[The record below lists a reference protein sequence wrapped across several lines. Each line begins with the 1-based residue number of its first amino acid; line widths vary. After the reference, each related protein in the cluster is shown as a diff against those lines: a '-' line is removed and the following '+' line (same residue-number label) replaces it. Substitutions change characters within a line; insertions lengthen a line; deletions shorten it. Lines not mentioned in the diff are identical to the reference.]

1 MPNSASEHAV
11 AEKGRAIPMTVSDLH
26 DSKAVASSWRADVSQ
41 WDQPARPR
49 NVVTA
54 ARNFH
59 AAISLHRRGRL
70 REAEQLY
77 RAVLAVNK
85 SDFDCLHNLGL
96 LHAQEGR
103 FADAV
108 GLLRAGARQDPRS
121 VEVHNNLANVLA
133 LLKRHDEAIAGF
145 RIAITLKPDFA
156 EAHNNLG
163 NALAAQGRSDEA
175 VGHYARASALR
186 PDYADPHVN
195 LGNIRDAQGR
205 LEDAAA
211 HYRRALAISPG
222 VPQTHCRLGD
232 ILERQ
237 GRIDEAAACYQR
249 ALVLRPNDAEAH
261 CRLGTLLLAQ
271 RKLTAATAC
280 FEQAVALDPDF
291 PEAWLGLGHAFHQA
305 RRYDDALAAFDKAP
319 GLAEAWLGRARAL
332 RRLNL
337 PEEAVVAYRQ
347 ALAKGG
353 DAEVIHYYLAS
364 LGAAPTPVAA
374 PKRLVS
380 AIFDRYCDR
389 YDQHLVGTLKYQTP
403 DLLFDAVVRLV
414 PPRKLDILDLGCGT
428 GLLGARFRPLA
439 RTLTGVDISPNMLEV
454 ARQRQIYGE
463 LVCGELIEFM
473 QTQTKA
479 FDLAVAA
486 DVLVYIGDLSRV
498 FQHVRGAL
506 REGGIFGFS
515 VEASEQRDFVL
526 GSTLRYS
533 HSAAYLRKL
542 SDVHG
547 FVPETIESKILRQE
561 DGNDVVGHLA
571 ILRRL

>member
-1 MPNSASEHAV
+1 
-11 AEKGRAIPMTVSDLH
+11 MTVSDLR
-26 DSKAVASSWRADVSQ
+26 DTNTVASSRRADVSR
-41 WDQPARPR
+41 WEQPARPR
-49 NVVTA
+49 NVTA
-54 ARNFH
+54 AQSFH
-59 AAISLHRRGRL
+59 AAVSLHRHGRL
-70 REAEQLY
+70 REAEELY

-103 FADAV
+103 LADAL

-121 VEVHNNLANVLA
+121 VEAHNNLANVLA

-145 RIAITLKPDFA
+145 RVAITLKPDFA

-175 VGHYARASALR
+175 IRHYVRALALR
-186 PDYADPHVN
+186 PDYADAHVN
-195 LGNIRDAQGR
+195 LGNIRNAQGR
-205 LEDAAA
+205 LEEAAA
-211 HYRRALAISPG
+211 HYRRALAVGPG
-222 VPQTHCRLGD
+222 VAQTHCRLGT
-232 ILERQ
+232 
-237 GRIDEAAACYQR
+237 
-249 ALVLRPNDAEAH
+249 AL
-261 CRLGTLLLAQ
+261 LGQ

-280 FEQAVALDPDF
+280 FE
-291 PEAWLGLGHAFHQA
+291 
-305 RRYDDALAAFDKAP
+305 RALALEPD
-319 GLAEAWLGRARAL
+319 LAEAWLGLARAL
-332 RRLNL
+332 RRLKR
-337 PEEAVVAYRQ
+337 PQEAIAAYRQ

-364 LGAAPTPVAA
+364 LGAAPTPLAA

-389 YDQHLVGTLKYQTP
+389 YDRHLVGGLKYRTP
-403 DLLFDAVVRLV
+403 DLLFDAIVRLV
-414 PPRKLDILDLGCGT
+414 PARKLDVVDLGCGT
-428 GLLGARFRPLA
+428 GLLGARFHPLA

-454 ARQRQIYGE
+454 ARRRKIYGE

-486 DVLVYIGDLSRV
+486 DVLVYFGDLSPL

-506 REGGIFGFS
+506 REGGVFGFS
-515 VEASEQRDFVL
+515 VEACEGQDFVL
-526 GSTLRYS
+526 RSTLRYA
-533 HSAAYLRKL
+533 HSAAYLRQL
-542 SDVHG
+542 SHDHG
-547 FVPETIESKILRQE
+547 FVLETIEPKVLRQE

-571 ILRRL
+571 VLRRSQR

>member
-1 MPNSASEHAV
+1 
-11 AEKGRAIPMTVSDLH
+11 MTVSDLH
-26 DSKAVASSWRADVSQ
+26 DSKAVSSSRRADVSQ
-41 WDQPARPR
+41 WHQPAPPR

-54 ARNFH
+54 AQKFH
-59 AAISLHRRGRL
+59 AAVSLHQHGRL
-70 REAEQLY
+70 REAEALY

-96 LHAQEGR
+96 LHAQEGK
-103 FADAV
+103 FDDAV

-121 VEVHNNLANVLA
+121 VEVHNNLANVLSI
-133 LLKRHDEAIAGF
+133 LKRHDEAIAGF

-175 VGHYARASALR
+175 IGHYARALALR
-186 PDYADPHVN
+186 PDYADAHVN
-195 LGNIRDAQGR
+195 LGKIRNEQGR
-205 LEDAAA
+205 LDEAAA
-211 HYRRALAISPG
+211 HFRRALVIGPS

-232 ILERQ
+232 ILRKQ

-249 ALVLRPNDAEAH
+249 ALALRPNDAEAH
-261 CRLGTLLLAQ
+261 CRLGALLSGQ

-280 FEQAVALDPDF
+280 FERALALAPDLA
-291 PEAWLGLGHAFHQA
+291 EAWLGLGHVFHQT
-305 RRYDDALAAFDKAP
+305 RRYDDALAAFDRAP
-319 GLAEAWLGRARAL
+319 DLAEAWLGRARAL
-332 RRLNL
+332 RRLNR
-337 PEEAVVAYRQ
+337 PEEAIVAYRQ

-374 PKRLVS
+374 PRQLVS
-380 AIFDRYCDR
+380 AIFDRYSER
-389 YDQHLVGTLKYQTP
+389 YDQHLIGALKYRTP
-403 DLLFDAVVRLV
+403 DLLFDAIVKLV

-428 GLLGARFRPLA
+428 GLLGARFHPLTG
-439 RTLTGVDISPNMLEV
+439 TLTGVDISPNMLEV

-463 LVCGELIEFM
+463 LVCSELIEFM

-498 FQHVRGAL
+498 FQDVRGAL
-506 REGGIFGFS
+506 RKGGIFGFS
-515 VEASEQRDFVL
+515 VEASEEQDFVL
-526 GSTLRYS
+526 RSTLRYA

-542 SDVHG
+542 SDDHG
-547 FVPETIESKILRQE
+547 FVLETIERKVLRQE

-571 ILRRL
+571 ILRRW